1 VTPPRAGGP
10 PRAPARPRT
19 RIPRAVRL
27 LRTISVVLGLTGLVL
42 VLTGLGSRSA
52 GELVLD
58 ARPPVAACRAGDPTR
73 MSIPALGVDAPV
85 EHIGLERRGTP
96 DASGQPPLGAPVDQ
110 RKAGWYAAGPKP
122 GSGTGTVLTNGHTY
136 RDGSAIFKEDFADRV
151 AVGQQVDLVLDN
163 GSTCSYRISVVWRN
177 VDAVSGYP
185 QLVTS
190 EHLYDQQGPE
200 RLFLETCGGPW
211 LESARMF
218 RDINVV
224 LATPVP
230 APA

>member
-1 VTPPRAGGP
+1 MTSVRAGGP
-10 PRAPARPRT
+10 HRRPARPRT

-27 LRTISVVLGLTGLVL
+27 LRTLSVVAGLSGLVLALTGL
-42 VLTGLGSRSA
+42 RSQSS

-58 ARPPVAACRAGDPTR
+58 APPTVTACRAGVPTR
-73 MSIPALGVDAPV
+73 MTIPALGVDAPV
-85 EHIGLERRGTP
+85 EHLGLERRGP
-96 DASGQPPLGAPVDQ
+96 ADASGQPPLGAPVDQ

-136 RDGSAIFKEDFADRV
+136 RDGSAIFKEDFAERV

-163 GSTCSYRISVVWRN
+163 GSTCRYRITTVWRN

-185 QLVTS
+185 QLVAS
-190 EHLYDQQGPE
+190 QHLYDQQGPE
-200 RLFLETCGGPW
+200 RLFIETCGGPW

-218 RDINVV
+218 KDINVV
-224 LATPVP
+224 LATPVTDP
-230 APA
+230 V